1 VKAMADEIKQ
11 VDYFYTTVADKPGE
25 GARIL
30 KAFRDAGVNLLGFCG
45 FPQGA
50 RKAQLD
56 FIPED
61 PAAFLK
67 AARRARIPLSGRKR
81 AFLIQGDD
89 RAGVIAQ
96 VVSKLAESGIHVTSV
111 QAFCGGSGRYG
122 GMLWVKAADLRKAA
136 KALAGFGA
144 RRIPAVERVDE
155 ASDESFPASD
165 APPWTP

>member
-1 VKAMADEIKQ
+1 MADIVKQ

-30 KAFRDAGVNLLGFCG
+30 NALREAGVNLLGFCG
-45 FPQGA
+45 FPHGA

-61 PAAFLK
+61 PVAFLK

-81 AFLIQGDD
+81 AFLIQGDE
-89 RAGVIAQ
+89 RPGVIAEA
-96 VVSKLAESGIHVTSV
+96 VSKLAEAGINVTSV

-122 GMLWVKAADLRKAA
+122 GMVWVKPADLRKAA
-136 KALAGFGA
+136 KTLGAFGA
-144 RRIPAVERVDE
+144 RQIPAVELVDE

>member
-1 VKAMADEIKQ
+1 MADEIKQ
-11 VDYFYTTVADKPGE
+11 VDYFHVTVGDKPGV

-30 KAFRDAGVNLLGFCG
+30 TAFRDAGVNLLGFCG

-61 PAAFLK
+61 PALFVK
-67 AARRARIPLSGRKR
+67 AARRARIPLSRKKR
-81 AFLIQGDD
+81 GFLIQGDD
-89 RAGVIAQ
+89 RPGVFAQ
-96 VVSKLAESGIHVTSV
+96 VVSKLAESGINVTSV
-111 QAFCGGSGRYG
+111 QGFCSGSGRFG
-122 GMLWVKAADLRKAA
+122 GMVWVKPADLRKAA

-144 RRIPAVERVDE
+144 RHVPAVEIVDQ

-165 APPWTP
+165 PPPWTP

>member
-1 VKAMADEIKQ
+1 MADEIKQ

-30 KAFRDAGVNLLGFCG
+30 NAFRDAGVNLLGFCG
-45 FPQGA
+45 FPQSA

-61 PAAFLK
+61 PAAFRK
-67 AARRARIPLSGRKR
+67 AARRARIPLRGRKR
-81 AFLIQGDD
+81 AFLIQGEDHP
-89 RAGVIAQ
+89 GVVAQ

-111 QAFCGGSGRYG
+111 QVFCGGSGRYG
-122 GMLWVKAADLRKAA
+122 GMVWVKPADVRKAA

-144 RRIPAVERVDE
+144 KPIPEVERVDE

>member
-1 VKAMADEIKQ
+1 MADEIKQ
-11 VDYFYTTVADKPGE
+11 VDYFYATVADKPGE

-30 KAFRDAGVNLLGFCG
+30 NALREAGVNLLGFCG
-45 FPQGA
+45 FPHGA

-61 PAAFLK
+61 PALFLK
-67 AARRARIPLSGRKR
+67 AARRARITLSGRKR
-81 AFLIQGDD
+81 AFLIHGDD
-89 RAGVIAQ
+89 RPGVIAQ
-96 VVSKLAESGIHVTSV
+96 VVSKLAEAGINVTSV

-122 GMLWVKAADLRKAA
+122 GMVWVKPADLRKAA
-136 KALAGFGA
+136 KALGGFGA
-144 RRIPAVERVDE
+144 RQNPAVELVDQ

>member
-1 VKAMADEIKQ
+1 MKAMADEIKQ
-11 VDYFYTTVADKPGE
+11 VDYFYTTVPDKPGE

-30 KAFRDAGVNLLGFCG
+30 NAFRDAGVNLLGFCG

-89 RAGVIAQ
+89 RAGVMAQ

-122 GMLWVKAADLRKAA
+122 GMVWVKAADLRKAA